1 MSTLYHSDSKR
12 QHSDAHVY
20 TGFTKRH
27 ARACTL
33 GDAVYRR
40 RVSLPIDPQTEGA
53 RQRVG
58 RALALARRRARLD
71 QAAVC
76 KSLGTARPTV
86 SAWETGRRTPDVV
99 TAGLLAD
106 LYGLTIDQ
114 LVGRAPLPP
123 VA

>member
-1 MSTLYHSDSKR
+1 
-12 QHSDAHVY
+12 
-20 TGFTKRH
+20 
-27 ARACTL
+27 
-33 GDAVYRR
+33 
-40 RVSLPIDPQTEGA
+40 VSLPIDPQTEEA

-76 KSLGTARPTV
+76 ESLRTARPTV

-123 VA
+123 GA